1 MFSDKKLDVLPNEN
15 APSIYCKPFDET
27 TEEISVKV
35 KDGIVEIVKVQL
47 TCNADHLREVVKT
60 ITEDVQRPMD
70 RCSAIIN
77 GDFCKEELV
86 EVVTLNQGDID
97 AFFD

>member
-35 KDGIVEIVKVQL
+35 KDGIVEIVQVQL
-47 TCNADHLREVVKT
+47 TGNAVQLREAMKT

-70 RCSAIIN
+70 RSSAIIN
-77 GDFCKEELV
+77 GDFSKEELV
-86 EVVTLNQGDID
+86 VAVTLNQGDID
-97 AFFD
+97 ALFD

>member
-1 MFSDKKLDVLPNEN
+1 LAYEN
-15 APSIYCKPFDET
+15 APSTYRKPFDEI
-27 TEEISVKV
+27 TEKINVKV

-47 TCNADHLREVVKT
+47 TCNADHLREAVKT